1 MVGLIISKIHV
12 YYILLCK
19 ISLFFTR
26 FQETIPYYYSFT
38 VLDRFYILRV
48 LYMVIIEE
56 MMC

>member
-1 MVGLIISKIHV
+1 MKFVPSTFLP
-12 YYILLCK
+12 CK

-26 FQETIPYYYSFT
+26 FQETITYYSFT